1 MPEVLIYVMIVV
13 SFCSFV
19 ATVYLWRKQRKAF
32 ERDIQQYQEFVDRIK
47 KLTDNLKGWRT

>member
-13 SFCSFV
+13 SFFSFV

>member
-13 SFCSFV
+13 SFCSFIT
-19 ATVYLWRKQRKAF
+19 TVYLWRKQRKAF